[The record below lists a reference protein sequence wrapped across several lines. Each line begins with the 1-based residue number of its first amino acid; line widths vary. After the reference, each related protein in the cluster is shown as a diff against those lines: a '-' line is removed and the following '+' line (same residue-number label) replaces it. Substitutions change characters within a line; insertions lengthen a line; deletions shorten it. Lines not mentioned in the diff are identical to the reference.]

1 MTRAIRN
8 SGGRWDW
15 LLGRVL
21 SIWGG
26 HYVKYGSADMQ
37 VECDDGSI
45 MKEGFGGCAFLNEN
59 GIEWH
64 S

>member
-1 MTRAIRN
+1 MGLVVRT
-8 SGGRWDW
+8 SSVD
-15 LLGRVL
+15 
-21 SIWGG
+21 WGG

>member
-1 MTRAIRN
+1 MTHAIRN
-8 SGGRWDW
+8 SGGEWDW

-21 SIWGG
+21 SMWSG
-26 HYVKYGSADMQ
+26 HYLKYGSADMR
-37 VECDDGSI
+37 VEGNDGSI
-45 MKEGFGGCAFLNEN
+45 MKEGVGGRAFLNEN

>member
-1 MTRAIRN
+1 M
-8 SGGRWDW
+8 
-15 LLGRVL
+15 
-21 SIWGG
+21 
-26 HYVKYGSADMQ
+26 K

-45 MKEGFGGCAFLNEN
+45 MKEGVGSRAFLNEN